1 MEPKKELTVEELTK
15 RCDLLQE
22 VCNHHI
28 KEYKHREKTLKTLVA
43 LELITEDQLEDVKR
57 LVDSTSFFKD

>member
-15 RCDLLQE
+15 QRDLLEKLAQS
-22 VCNHHI
+22 NY
-28 KEYKHREKTLKTLVA
+28 KEYKCREKILKTLIA